1 MARPRKGMEKA
12 RPKHLGFRVATWV
25 HDAVHRLA
33 AEQDQPASEIAHELL
48 EIALGRLGITP
59 PHRIVGGTLRTRARA
74 RVICTDPTSDP
85 RGDAQMTPI
94 RLRSAHRHEGAQ
106 CRRP

>member
-1 MARPRKGMEKA
+1 MEKA

-25 HDAVHRLA
+25 QDAVHRLA

-59 PHRIVGGTLRTRARA
+59 PPRIVGGTLRTRARA
-74 RVICTDPTSDP
+74 RH
-85 RGDAQMTPI
+85 
-94 RLRSAHRHEGAQ
+94 LHRPNQ
-106 CRRP
+106 